1 MCQTFISREEHD
13 FEKLQVK
20 CSPLCHVTLRPP
32 PTSSSDFSVFFS
44 VFPEVS
50 RGLWELFRVVF
61 SSSPLFY
68 FALSLSLLSHI
79 RVSLNEVFNLR
90 RSRCLKS
97 AEWEETA
104 FQNLF
109 CVWSLSPSLEWM
121 NIFESDNVSEKM
133 WIGSFYTSCSNS
145 FISCLSNY
153 FFLERDF
160 VLFCY
165 S

>member
-1 MCQTFISREEHD
+1 MFP
-13 FEKLQVK
+13 
-20 CSPLCHVTLRPP
+20 PLSCH
-32 PTSSSDFSVFFS
+32 SSSSSYLFLWLLRLLLCLFWGVQRT
-44 VFPEVS
+44 VRAFPCRFV
-50 RGLWELFRVVF
+50 L
-61 SSSPLFY
+61 PLIY
-68 FALSLSLLSHI
+68 FALSLSLLSRM

-97 AEWEETA
+97 SEWEETA
-104 FQNLF
+104 CQNLF
-109 CVWSLSPSLEWM
+109 CVWSLSPPLAWM
-121 NIFESDNVSEKM
+121 EIFESDNVSEKM
-133 WIGSFYTSCSNS
+133 WVGSFYTSCSNS